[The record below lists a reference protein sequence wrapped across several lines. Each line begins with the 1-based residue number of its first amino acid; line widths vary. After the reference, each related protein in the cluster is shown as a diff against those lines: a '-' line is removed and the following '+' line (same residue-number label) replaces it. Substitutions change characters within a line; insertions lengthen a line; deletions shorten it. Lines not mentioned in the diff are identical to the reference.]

1 MLRQFSFTGLLAGVI
16 TVKLVTKVVSSANPL
31 RRNGFTF
38 KQFFVAHDR
47 CAMKVG
53 TDGVLLGATA
63 PVSHARRV
71 LDIGCGSGLIAM
83 MLAQRSNAQ
92 TVIDAVELEPSAAA
106 QAEENFLNSVWAQ
119 RLAVYAQDIN
129 AYAGEHQAEYDL
141 IVSNP
146 PYFES
151 AVACRDE
158 ARNAAR
164 YTETLTHDAL
174 LECANKLLT
183 PEGLFSVVLPYDI
196 GLAFE
201 TLAHRKGWFSA
212 RRMAVRDRP
221 GKPLNRLVL
230 TLSRQSVERV
240 DEELALRK
248 SEGVYSEAFCAL
260 ITDFY
265 LNY

>member
-1 MLRQFSFTGLLAGVI
+1 MTEAA
-16 TVKLVTKVVSSANPL
+16 ANKPL

-53 TDGVLLGATA
+53 TDGVLLGAWA
-63 PVSHARRV
+63 PVKQASRI
-71 LDIGCGSGLIAM
+71 LDIGSGTGLVAL
-83 MLAQRSNAQ
+83 MLAQRTSEH
-92 TVIDAVELEPSAAA
+92 VLVDAVELENDAAG
-106 QAEENFLNSVWAQ
+106 QASENFAESPWLS
-119 RLAVYAQDIN
+119 RLKVFAEDIN
-129 AYAGEHQAEYDL
+129 LFTQRSARQYDL

-174 LECANKLLT
+174 LRCAGQLIT
-183 PEGLFSVVLPYDI
+183 PNGTFCVVLPYEI

-201 TLAHRKGWFSA
+201 KAAQQQDWHTQA
-212 RRMAVRDRP
+212 RVDIRDRP
-221 GKPLNRLVL
+221 GKPLNRMLLAL
-230 TLSRQSVERV
+230 TKQPQETQYH
-240 DEELALRK
+240 ELALR
-248 SEGVYSEAFCAL
+248 EQLNVYSAEFREL
-260 ITDFY
+260 IADFY

>member
-1 MLRQFSFTGLLAGVI
+1 
-16 TVKLVTKVVSSANPL
+16 VTKEVSSAQPL

-63 PVSHARRV
+63 PVTQARRV

-83 MLAQRSNAQ
+83 MLAQRSESN
-92 TVIDAVELEPSAAA
+92 TVIDAVELEPAAA
-106 QAEENFLNSVWAQ
+106 GQAAENFRESVWAN
-119 RLAVYAQDIN
+119 RLSVHAQDIN
-129 AYAGEHQAEYDL
+129 EYAQKYPAQYDL

-164 YTETLTHDAL
+164 YTETLTHEAL
-174 LECANKLLT
+174 LECAQMLIA

-201 TLAHRKGWFSA
+201 TLAHQNGWFSA
-212 RRMAVRDRP
+212 WRMAVRDRP
-221 GKPLNRLVL
+221 GKPLNRLLL
-230 TLSRQSVERV
+230 TLSRQFVERT

-248 SEGVYSEAFCAL
+248 SEGVYSEEFCTL

>member
-1 MLRQFSFTGLLAGVI
+1 
-16 TVKLVTKVVSSANPL
+16 
-31 RRNGFTF
+31 
-38 KQFFVAHDR
+38 
-47 CAMKVG
+47 MKVG
-53 TDGVLLGATA
+53 TDGVLLGAAA
-63 PVSHARRV
+63 PVTQARRV

-83 MLAQRSNAQ
+83 MLAQRSESD
-92 TVIDAVELEPSAAA
+92 TVIDAVELEPAAA
-106 QAEENFLNSVWAQ
+106 GQAAENFRESVWAN
-119 RLAVYAQDIN
+119 RLSVYAQDIN
-129 AYAGEHQAEYDL
+129 EYAQKHPAQYDL

-164 YTETLTHDAL
+164 YTETLTHEAL
-174 LECANKLLT
+174 LECAQMLIA

-201 TLAHRKGWFSA
+201 TLAHQNGWFSA
-212 RRMAVRDRP
+212 WRMAVRDRP
-221 GKPLNRLVL
+221 GKPLNRLLL
-230 TLSRQSVERV
+230 TLSRQFVERT

-248 SEGVYSEAFCAL
+248 SEGVYSEEFCTL

>member
-1 MLRQFSFTGLLAGVI
+1 
-16 TVKLVTKVVSSANPL
+16 
-31 RRNGFTF
+31 
-38 KQFFVAHDR
+38 
-47 CAMKVG
+47 MKVG
-53 TDGVLLGATA
+53 TDGVLLGAAA
-63 PVSHARRV
+63 PVTQARRV

-83 MLAQRSNAQ
+83 MLAQRSESD
-92 TVIDAVELEPSAAA
+92 TVIDAVELEPAAA
-106 QAEENFLNSVWAQ
+106 GQAAENFRESVWAN
-119 RLAVYAQDIN
+119 RLSVYAQDIN
-129 AYAGEHQAEYDL
+129 EYAQKHPAQYDL

-164 YTETLTHDAL
+164 YTETLTHEAL
-174 LECANKLLT
+174 LECAQMLIA

-201 TLAHRKGWFSA
+201 TLAHQNGWFSA
-212 RRMAVRDRP
+212 CRMAVRDRP
-221 GKPLNRLVL
+221 EKPLNRLLL
-230 TLSRQSVERV
+230 TLSRQFVERT

-248 SEGVYSEAFCAL
+248 SEGVYSEEFCTL

>member
-1 MLRQFSFTGLLAGVI
+1 
-16 TVKLVTKVVSSANPL
+16 VTKEVSSAQPL

-53 TDGVLLGATA
+53 TDGVLLGAAA
-63 PVSHARRV
+63 PVTQARRV

-83 MLAQRSNAQ
+83 MLAQRSESD
-92 TVIDAVELEPSAAA
+92 TVIDAVELEPAAA
-106 QAEENFLNSVWAQ
+106 GQAAENFRESVWAN
-119 RLAVYAQDIN
+119 RLSVYAQDIN
-129 AYAGEHQAEYDL
+129 EYAQKHPAQYDL

-164 YTETLTHDAL
+164 YTETLTHEAL
-174 LECANKLLT
+174 LECAQMLIA
-183 PEGLFSVVLPYDI
+183 PEGLFSVVLPCDI

-201 TLAHRKGWFSA
+201 TLAHQNGWFSA
-212 RRMAVRDRP
+212 CRMAVRDRP
-221 GKPLNRLVL
+221 EKPLNRLLL
-230 TLSRQSVERV
+230 TLSRQFVERT

-248 SEGVYSEAFCAL
+248 SEGVYSEEFCTL

>member
-1 MLRQFSFTGLLAGVI
+1 MKS
-16 TVKLVTKVVSSANPL
+16 VTKEVSSAQPL

-63 PVSHARRV
+63 PVSQARRV

-83 MLAQRSNAQ
+83 MLAQRSHVH
-92 TVIDAVELEPSAAA
+92 TVIDAVELEPAAA
-106 QAEENFLNSVWAQ
+106 GQAAENFHESVWKE

-129 AYAGEHQAEYDL
+129 EFAQKHPAEYDL

-164 YTETLTHDAL
+164 YTETLTHEAL
-174 LECANKLLT
+174 LTCTEKLIT
-183 PEGLFSVVLPYDI
+183 PLGVFCVVLPYDI

-201 TLAHRKGWFSA
+201 TLSHQKGWFSV

-221 GKPLNRLVL
+221 GKPLNRLLL
-230 TLSRQSVERV
+230 TLSRQSAKRE
-240 DEELALRK
+240 EQELALRK
-248 SEGVYSEAFCAL
+248 SEGIYSEEFCAL

>member
-1 MLRQFSFTGLLAGVI
+1 MA
-16 TVKLVTKVVSSANPL
+16 KEVSSARPL

-63 PVSHARRV
+63 PVSGAKRI
-71 LDIGCGSGLIAM
+71 LDIGCGSGLIAI
-83 MLAQRSNAQ
+83 MLAQRSDPQ
-92 TVIDAVELEPSAAA
+92 TTIDAVELEPAAA
-106 QAEENFLNSVWAQ
+106 EQAAENFRESVWAQ
-119 RLAVYAQDIN
+119 RLSVFAQDIN
-129 AYAGEHQAEYDL
+129 DYARQHPAEYDL

-151 AVACRDE
+151 AVDCRDE

-164 YTETLTHDAL
+164 YTETLTHAAL
-174 LECANKLLT
+174 LECAGKLIT
-183 PEGLFSVVLPYDI
+183 PQGLFSVVLPYDI

-201 TLAHRKGWFSA
+201 TLANHQGWFTA
-212 RRMAVRDRP
+212 WRMAVRDRP
-221 GKPLNRLVL
+221 GKPLNRLLL
-230 TLSRQSVERV
+230 TLSKQPVEK
-240 DEELALRK
+240 EEMELDLRK
-248 SEGVYSEAFCAL
+248 SEGIYSEAFCAL
-260 ITDFY
+260 IADFY

>member
-1 MLRQFSFTGLLAGVI
+1 MTEAA
-16 TVKLVTKVVSSANPL
+16 ANKPL

-53 TDGVLLGATA
+53 TDGVLLGAWA
-63 PVSHARRV
+63 PVIQASRI
-71 LDIGCGSGLIAM
+71 LDIGSGTGLVAL
-83 MLAQRSNAQ
+83 MLAQRTSNQ
-92 TVIDAVELEPSAAA
+92 VSVDAVELESEAAA
-106 QAEENFLNSVWAQ
+106 QAEENFVESPWQTRLQVFAEDINLFAQ
-119 RLAVYAQDIN
+119 RSA
-129 AYAGEHQAEYDL
+129 HQYDL

-174 LECANKLLT
+174 LRCAGQLIA
-183 PEGLFSVVLPYDI
+183 PAGVFCVVLPYEI

-201 TLAHRKGWFSA
+201 KAA
-212 RRMAVRDRP
+212 RLQNWHTQARVDIRDRP
-221 GKPLNRLVL
+221 GKPLNRMLL
-230 TLSRQSVERV
+230 ALSKQPQVA
-240 DEELALRK
+240 DYHELALR
-248 SEGVYSEAFCAL
+248 EQLNVYSAEFRGL
-260 ITDFY
+260 IADFY

>member
-1 MLRQFSFTGLLAGVI
+1 MTNE
-16 TVKLVTKVVSSANPL
+16 VSSAKPL

-63 PVSHARRV
+63 PVSQARCV

-83 MLAQRSNAQ
+83 MLAQRSNTD

-106 QAEENFLNSVWAQ
+106 QAEENFRESLWAQ
-119 RLAVYAQDIN
+119 RLAVYARDIN
-129 AYAGEHQAEYDL
+129 AYARENTAKYDL

-151 AVACRDE
+151 AVACRDD

-174 LECANKLLT
+174 LECANKLIT
-183 PEGLFSVVLPYDI
+183 PAGLFSVVLPYDI

-201 TLAHRKGWFSA
+201 TLAHQKGWFSA
-212 RRMAVRDRP
+212 WRMVVRDRP
-221 GKPLNRLVL
+221 GKPLNRVLL

>member
-1 MLRQFSFTGLLAGVI
+1 MTEAA
-16 TVKLVTKVVSSANPL
+16 TNKPL

-53 TDGVLLGATA
+53 TDGVLLGAWA
-63 PVSHARRV
+63 PISQASRI
-71 LDIGCGSGLIAM
+71 LDIGSGTGLVAL
-83 MLAQRSNAQ
+83 MLAQRTAEE
-92 TVIDAVELEPSAAA
+92 VLVDAVELESEAAS
-106 QAEENFLNSVWAQ
+106 QALENFAESPWQQ
-119 RLAVYAQDIN
+119 RLRIFAEDIN
-129 AYAGEHQAEYDL
+129 HFSRRSAHQYDL

-174 LECANKLLT
+174 LRCAEQLIT
-183 PEGLFSVVLPYDI
+183 AAGTFCVVLPFEI

-201 TLAHRKGWFSA
+201 QSA
-212 RRMAVRDRP
+212 QQRAWHTRARIDIRDRP
-221 GKPLNRLVL
+221 GKPLNRMLL
-230 TLSRQSVERV
+230 ALSKQWREP
-240 DEELALRK
+240 EHHELALR
-248 SEGVYSEAFCAL
+248 EQLNVYSTEFREL
-260 ITDFY
+260 IADFY